1 MNRLGMTYKGYT
13 GVVTDFEPDTGALYG
28 HVVGLRGG
36 ITFESE
42 SGEGLVREFRAS
54 VDDYLEWCEERGVE
68 PQKPYSGQFLVR
80 IPSELHKSAAVH
92 ARRSGTSLN
101 TYVEAAIRS
110 AVSRDRVARGRVDA
124 GRSAGA
130 AKPLPAAAQSKARP
144 KKVSA
149 KSSKPSA

>member
-13 GVVTDFEPDTGALYG
+13 GVVTDFEPETGTLSG

-54 VDDYLEWCEERGVE
+54 VDDYLAWAAEDGFE
-68 PQKPYSGQFLVR
+68 PEKPYSGKFLVR
-80 IPSELHKSAAVH
+80 VPSELHKSAAVY

-101 TYVEAAIRS
+101 SYVEAAIRT
-110 AVSRDRVARGRVDA
+110 AVGRDRVSGGSTEAKHP
-124 GRSAGA
+124 GA
-130 AKPLPAAAQSKARP
+130 AKPLPAAAQSKART
-144 KKVSA
+144 KKVTA
-149 KSSKPSA
+149 KSRKPSA